1 MSSLSPLVASESP
14 LGRAD
19 EIVQRITEAIHLGLL
34 DDGER
39 LPVELDLATQFG
51 VAPMTVREA
60 LATLRDQDLVET
72 RRGRSGGSFVRRPAG
87 PPVEQLTAKL
97 AELSPSDL
105 RDMFDEHTAIAGQ
118 SARLAA
124 ERAAPSAVR
133 RLFALTDQLGSASTL
148 GERIRADSRYFIQV
162 AVASQSSR
170 LARREANLQAEVSGF
185 VWLPIDPGVDV
196 AAYIEEKHAVA
207 TAIASE
213 NADQARRLAEEHVM
227 GQLGRLTRVN
237 FELSTQDLQA

>member
-39 LPVELDLATQFG
+39 LPVVLDLATQFG

-124 ERAAPSAVR
+124 ERAAPYAVR

>member
-1 MSSLSPLVASESP
+1 
-14 LGRAD
+14 
-19 EIVQRITEAIHLGLL
+19 
-34 DDGER
+34 
-39 LPVELDLATQFG
+39 
-51 VAPMTVREA
+51 MTVREA

-124 ERAAPSAVR
+124 ERAAPYAVR

>member
-124 ERAAPSAVR
+124 ERAAPYAVR